1 MATTPCRDCGNEVS
15 FSARMC
21 PQCGAPVPS
30 RPDWDGYGYEYK
42 SKATL
47 FGLPLVHISFKYRQ
61 NYTPVVANG
70 VIAIGQFGFGI
81 VTIAQFGVGVFC
93 LGQFTFA
100 AATIAQITIAAYAIC
115 QIGVI
120 FDGIGQIYFELDTI
134 L

>member
-15 FSARMC
+15 FTARMC
-21 PQCGAPVPS
+21 PQCGAPEPYN
-30 RPDWDGYGYEYK
+30 PDWNGYGFEYK
-42 SKATL
+42 TKAAL
-47 FGLPLVHISFKYRQ
+47 FGLPLVHISFKYRP

-81 VTIAQFGVGVFC
+81 ITIAQFGMGVFS

-100 AATIAQITIAAYAIC
+100 AATIAQMTIAAYAIC
-115 QIGVI
+115 QIGAI
-120 FDGIGQIYFELDTI
+120 FDGFGQIVLKLDNF